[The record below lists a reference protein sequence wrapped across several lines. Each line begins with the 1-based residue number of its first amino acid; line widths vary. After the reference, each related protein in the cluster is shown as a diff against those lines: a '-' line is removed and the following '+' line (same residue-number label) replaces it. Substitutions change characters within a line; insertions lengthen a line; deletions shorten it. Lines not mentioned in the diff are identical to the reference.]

1 MADRTPLF
9 ALARLI
15 EREGTGISW
24 ADLTFNP
31 WIGCTKV
38 SPACDNCYAE
48 TLATNRLGVAWGP
61 HADRRRSA
69 ASTWAKPRRWNR
81 IAAAAGVQ
89 LRVFCASLAD
99 VFDNQVPPEWR
110 ADLWKLIEATP
121 NLTWMLLTK
130 RPQNVAKMLPRSIFP
145 DAERIPANIAIGTTV
160 EDQEHADQ
168 RLWPLACIAEVTGW
182 PHFISGEPLLGALD
196 LARVKIP
203 GTQAG
208 QFNALNGHVAAAA
221 IHARGGYSMLGRT
234 DPVPPLKLVI
244 TGGESGTNARPSHPD
259 WFRELRDQCAA
270 TGVPFHFKQW
280 GECCPLRRELIPVP
294 QDRIGWVARDGRFMF
309 DCSEADLEPMY
320 DDDDRFGAAYW
331 AQTLRVGAKRA
342 GRHLDG
348 VIHDAQLGEARP

>member
-1 MADRTPLF
+1 MTTKGKPPAA

-15 EREGTGISW
+15 EREGTSISW

-48 TLATNRLGVAWGP
+48 TLATNRLGIAWGP
-61 HADRRRSA
+61 HADRRRTA

-99 VFDNQVPPEWR
+99 IFDNQVPPEWR
-110 ADLWKLIEATP
+110 ADLWQLIEATP

-130 RPQNVAKMLPRSIFP
+130 RPQNVARMLPRSVFP
-145 DAERIPANIAIGTTV
+145 DRERIPANIAIGTTV

-182 PHFISGEPLLGALD
+182 PHFISGEPLLGSLD

-208 QFNALNGHVAAAA
+208 QFNALTGHVAAAA
-221 IHARGGYSMLGRT
+221 IHARGGSAMLGRT

-244 TGGESGTNARPSHPD
+244 TGGESGTSARPSHPD
-259 WFRELRDQCAA
+259 WFRELRDQCAT
-270 TGVPFHFKQW
+270 TGIPFHFKQW
-280 GECCPLRRELIPVP
+280 GEWEPSL
-294 QDRIGWVARDGRFMF
+294 DRDRDDPDWRADYTNDYVDQGKSKWLNLAGGCGFHGERFHVM
-309 DCSEADLEPMY
+309 
-320 DDDDRFGAAYW
+320 R
-331 AQTLRVGAKRA
+331 RVGKKAA

-348 VIHDAQLGEARP
+348 VIHDAQLGEERP